1 MIEKSIERF
10 KSCEVLVLVQN
21 PQALKQMKNNNYF
34 IINFSNFSS
43 LEQVY
48 ILHW

>member
-10 KSCEVLVLVQN
+10 KSCEVLVLVQH

-34 IINFSNFSS
+34 IINVSNFSS